1 MATRS
6 VTELDFE
13 GIKNNLKLYLRD
25 QSEFQD
31 YDFEASGMAVLIDLL
46 SYNTHYNAI
55 LAHMTANEAF
65 LDSAVKRSSVA
76 SIAKTMGY
84 TARSARAARATVNVT
99 IVPDSSYVGSNFTL
113 SRDAIFK
120 SSIDGKTLNFYPK
133 EDYVASRSLLDGVE
147 IFALTNVELV
157 EGSRVINS
165 ELVEATSVQG
175 PVFMANPDV
184 DTTTVR
190 VRIQSSVT
198 DLTLTN
204 YTFSDNIISVTGTS
218 KVFFIEEAL
227 NGAYQ
232 VLFGDGNVGNKLTVG
247 NVVRVDYIA
256 TNAAAGNGAKIFQAP
271 SGLTGSGSTTT
282 LTLVSQAS
290 GGSEQESTDSIRFSA
305 PRFNATKNRA
315 VTANDYQS
323 LILDN
328 NPNVKSV
335 AVWGGERNVP
345 PIYGKVF
352 VSLQAKD
359 GFIITAID
367 KDRILKDFIEP
378 RQPISLLT
386 EFVDPEFTSI
396 GMNVNVDYDAKTT
409 SSTAGEIATVVDSAI
424 TNFFD
429 TTLNTLDTNFYY
441 SKLVA
446 DLVKSD
452 KSIIGANI
460 ALRMRK
466 TATPAL
472 NVSTKYQFDFN
483 NKINPYAL
491 NSNNFSIDV
500 NGKVYEV
507 KMVDVPDATV
517 VAPSY
522 NGSGIIALKE
532 ITGSTTVVANAG
544 TVNYD
549 TGLVILNGTKI
560 TTISGSNN
568 TTLAVSVTPHET
580 SKDIKTQILVSTTVE
595 SSAGSAVMPQP
606 SKNIILNLDT
616 TTGDVPN
623 NVFAGVTVTAN
634 PKVSDY

>member
-84 TARSARAARATVNVT
+84 TARSARAARATINVT
-99 IVPDSSYVGSNFTL
+99 IVPDSSYAGSNFTL

>member
-84 TARSARAARATVNVT
+84 TARSARAARATINVT
-99 IVPDSSYVGSNFTL
+99 IVPDSSYAGSNFTL

-165 ELVEATSVQG
+165 ELVEANSVQG
-175 PVFMANPDV
+175 PVLMANPDV

>member
-113 SRDAIFK
+113 SRDVIYK

-133 EDYVASRSLLDGVE
+133 EDYVAGRSLLNGVE
-147 IFALTNVELV
+147 VFAFTNVELV

-165 ELVEATSVQG
+165 ELVEANSVQG
-175 PVFMANPDV
+175 PVLMANPDV
-184 DTTTVR
+184 DTTTAR

-227 NGAYQ
+227 NGSYQ
-232 VLFGDGNVGNKLTVG
+232 VIFGDGNIGNKLTVG

-282 LTLVSQAS
+282 ITLVSQSS

>member
-1 MATRS
+1 M
-6 VTELDFE
+6 
-13 GIKNNLKLYLRD
+13 
-25 QSEFQD
+25 
-31 YDFEASGMAVLIDLL
+31 
-46 SYNTHYNAI
+46 
-55 LAHMTANEAF
+55 
-65 LDSAVKRSSVA
+65 
-76 SIAKTMGY
+76 
-84 TARSARAARATVNVT
+84 
-99 IVPDSSYVGSNFTL
+99 
-113 SRDAIFK
+113 
-120 SSIDGKTLNFYPK
+120 
-133 EDYVASRSLLDGVE
+133 
-147 IFALTNVELV
+147 
-157 EGSRVINS
+157 
-165 ELVEATSVQG
+165 
-175 PVFMANPDV
+175 
-184 DTTTVR
+184 
-190 VRIQSSVT
+190 
-198 DLTLTN
+198 
-204 YTFSDNIISVTGTS
+204 
-218 KVFFIEEAL
+218 
-227 NGAYQ
+227 
-232 VLFGDGNVGNKLTVG
+232 
-247 NVVRVDYIA
+247 
-256 TNAAAGNGAKIFQAP
+256 
-271 SGLTGSGSTTT
+271 
-282 LTLVSQAS
+282 
-290 GGSEQESTDSIRFSA
+290 
-305 PRFNATKNRA
+305 
-315 VTANDYQS
+315 
-323 LILDN
+323 
-328 NPNVKSV
+328 
-335 AVWGGERNVP
+335 
-345 PIYGKVF
+345 
-352 VSLQAKD
+352 
-359 GFIITAID
+359 
-367 KDRILKDFIEP
+367 
-378 RQPISLLT
+378 
-386 EFVDPEFTSI
+386 
-396 GMNVNVDYDAKTT
+396 
-409 SSTAGEIATVVDSAI
+409 
-424 TNFFD
+424 
-429 TTLNTLDTNFYY
+429 DTNFYY

>member
-84 TARSARAARATVNVT
+84 TARSARAARATINVT
-99 IVPDSSYVGSNFTL
+99 IVPDSSYAGSNFTL

-175 PVFMANPDV
+175 PVLMANPDV

-396 GMNVNVDYDAKTT
+396 GMNVNVEYDAKTT

>member
-1 MATRS
+1 MATQS

-84 TARSARAARATVNVT
+84 TARSARAARATINVT

-113 SRDAIFK
+113 SRDVIFK

-133 EDYVASRSLLDGVE
+133 EDYVAGRSLLNGVE
-147 IFALTNVELV
+147 VFAFTNVELV

-165 ELVEATSVQG
+165 ELVEANSVQG
-175 PVFMANPDV
+175 PVLMANPDV
-184 DTTTVR
+184 DTTTAR

-227 NGAYQ
+227 NGSYQ
-232 VLFGDGNVGNKLTVG
+232 VIFGDGNIGNKLTVG

-367 KDRILKDFIEP
+367 KDRILKDYIEP
-378 RQPISLLT
+378 RQPISILT

-409 SSTAGEIATVVDSAI
+409 SSTAGEIATIVDNAI

-517 VAPSY
+517 VAPAY
-522 NGSGIIALKE
+522 NGSGIIALKA
-532 ITGSTTVVANAG
+532 TAGGTTVVADAG

>member
-1 MATRS
+1 MATQS

-84 TARSARAARATVNVT
+84 TARSARAARATINVT
-99 IVPDSSYVGSNFTL
+99 IVPDSSYAGSNFTL

>member
-84 TARSARAARATVNVT
+84 TARSARAARATINVT
-99 IVPDSSYVGSNFTL
+99 IVPDSSYAGSNFTL

-227 NGAYQ
+227 NGSYQ
-232 VLFGDGNVGNKLTVG
+232 VIFGDGNIGNKLTVG

-522 NGSGIIALKE
+522 NGSGIIALKA
-532 ITGSTTVVANAG
+532 TAGGTTVVADAG

>member
-1 MATRS
+1 MATQS

-113 SRDAIFK
+113 SRDVIFK

-133 EDYVASRSLLDGVE
+133 EDYVAGRSLLNGVE
-147 IFALTNVELV
+147 VFAFTNVELV

-165 ELVEATSVQG
+165 ELVEANSVQG
-175 PVFMANPDV
+175 PVLMANPDV

-190 VRIQSSVT
+190 VRIQSSLT

-227 NGAYQ
+227 NGSYQ
-232 VLFGDGNVGNKLTVG
+232 VIFGDGNIGNKLTVG

-282 LTLVSQAS
+282 ITLVSQSS

-367 KDRILKDFIEP
+367 KDRILKDYIEP
-378 RQPISLLT
+378 RQPISILT

-409 SSTAGEIATVVDSAI
+409 SSTAGEIATIVDNAI

-491 NSNNFSIDV
+491 SSNNFSIDV

-517 VAPSY
+517 VAPAY
-522 NGSGIIALKE
+522 NGSGIIALKAT
-532 ITGSTTVVANAG
+532 TGGTTVVADAG
-544 TVNYD
+544 TVNYG

>member
-6 VTELDFE
+6 LTELDFE
-13 GIKNNLKLYLRD
+13 GIKNNLKLYLQD
-25 QSEFQD
+25 QTEFQD

-46 SYNTHYNAI
+46 SYNTHYNAM

-65 LDSAVKRSSVA
+65 LDSAVKRNSVA

-84 TARSARAARATVNVT
+84 TARSARAARATINVT
-99 IVPDSSYVGSNFTL
+99 IVPSSSYLGSNFTL
-113 SRDAIFK
+113 SRDSIFK
-120 SSIDGKTLNFYPK
+120 SSVDGKTLNYYPK
-133 EDYVASRSLLDGVE
+133 EDYVADRSLLNGVE
-147 IFALTNVELV
+147 VFSFTNVEII

-165 ELVEATSVQG
+165 ELVENTSVQG
-175 PVFMANPDV
+175 PVLMANPDV
-184 DTTTVR
+184 DTTTARVR
-190 VRIQSSVT
+190 VQASLT
-198 DLTLTN
+198 DVTLTTYN
-204 YTFSDNIISVTGTS
+204 FSDNIISVKGDS

-227 NGAYQ
+227 NGFYQ
-232 VLFGDGNVGNKLTVG
+232 VIFGDGNIGNKLTVG

-256 TNAAAGNGAKIFQAP
+256 TNAEAGNGAKVFQPP

-282 LTLVSQAS
+282 ITLVSQAS
-290 GGSEQESTDSIRFSA
+290 GGASQESTDSIRFSA

-315 VTANDYQS
+315 ITSNDYQS

-359 GFIITAID
+359 GFIITDVD

-396 GMNVNVDYDAKTT
+396 GMDVNVDYDSKRTT
-409 SSTAGEIATVVDSAI
+409 STSGEIATIVDGEI

-441 SKLVA
+441 SSLA
-446 DLVKSD
+446 TALVKAD
-452 KSIIGANI
+452 NSIIGANI
-460 ALRMRK
+460 ALRLKK

-472 NVSTKYQFDFN
+472 NISTKYQFDFN

-491 NSNNFSIDV
+491 NSNNFSVDV

-507 KMVDVPDATV
+507 KLVDVPDATV
-517 VAPSY
+517 VAPAY
-522 NGSGIIALKE
+522 NGSGTIALKT
-532 ITGSTTVVANAG
+532 ISGDTTVVANAG

-560 TTISGSNN
+560 TAISGTNN
-568 TTLAVSVTPHET
+568 TTLSVTVTPHET

-595 SSAGSAVMPQP
+595 SSSGSAVMPQP
-606 SKNIILNLDT
+606 SKNVILVLDN
-616 TTGDVPN
+616 TTGDIPN
-623 NVFAGVTVTAN
+623 NVFSGVTVNATAR
-634 PKVSDY
+634 VSDY

>member
-13 GIKNNLKLYLRD
+13 GIKNNLKLYLQD

-46 SYNTHYNAI
+46 AYNTHYNAI

-84 TARSARAARATVNVT
+84 TARSARAARATINVT
-99 IVPDSSYVGSNFTL
+99 VVPDPGYTASNFTL

-120 SSIDGKTLNFYPK
+120 TSIDGKTLTFYPK
-133 EDYVASRSLLDGVE
+133 EDYVAGRTLLNGVE
-147 IFALTNVELV
+147 VFAFTNVELV
-157 EGSRVINS
+157 EGSRVVNS
-165 ELVEATSVQG
+165 ELVEANSVQG
-175 PVFMANPDV
+175 PVLMANPDV

-190 VRIQSSVT
+190 VQIQSSLT
-198 DLTLTN
+198 DITLAS
-204 YTFSDNIISVTGTS
+204 YTFSDNIIAVTGTS
-218 KVFFIEEAL
+218 RVFFIEESL
-227 NGAYQ
+227 NGSYQ
-232 VLFGDGNVGNKLTVG
+232 VIFGDGNIGKKLTVG

-282 LTLVSQAS
+282 LTLVSQS
-290 GGSEQESTDSIRFSA
+290 FGGSAQESTDSIRFSA

-315 VTANDYQS
+315 ITSNDYQS

-359 GFIITAID
+359 GFIITDID
-367 KDRILKDFIEP
+367 KDRILRDFIEP

-386 EFVDPEFTSI
+386 EFVDPDFLSI
-396 GMNVNVDYDAKTT
+396 GLDVNVDYDAKTT
-409 SSTAGEIATVVDSAI
+409 SSTSGEIATFVSQAI
-424 TNFFD
+424 TDFFN
-429 TTLNTLDTNFYY
+429 TTLNTLDSNFYY
-441 SKLVA
+441 SKLTA
-446 DLVKSD
+446 ELVRAD

-460 ALRMRK
+460 ALRLKK

-472 NVSTKYQFDFN
+472 NISTKYQFDFN

-491 NSNNFSIDV
+491 SSNNFTVDI
-500 NGKVYEV
+500 NGKAYEV
-507 KMVDVPDATV
+507 KMVDVPNATV
-517 VAPSY
+517 VAPAY
-522 NGSGIIALKE
+522 RGSGTIALKLVS
-532 ITGSTTVVANAG
+532 GNTTVSASAG

-549 TGLVILNGTKI
+549 TGLVILDGTKI
-560 TTISGSNN
+560 TAITGTNN
-568 TTLAVSVTPHET
+568 TTLGVTVTPHET
-580 SKDIKTQILVSTTVE
+580 AKDIKTQILVSTTVE

-606 SKNIILNLDT
+606 SKNVILNLDT
-616 TTGDVPN
+616 TTGDAPN

-634 PKVSDY
+634 PKVIDY

>member
-1 MATRS
+1 MATQS

-113 SRDAIFK
+113 SRDVIFK

-133 EDYVASRSLLDGVE
+133 EDYVAGRSLLNGVE
-147 IFALTNVELV
+147 VFAFTNVELV

-165 ELVEATSVQG
+165 ELVEANSVQG
-175 PVFMANPDV
+175 PVLMANPDV
-184 DTTTVR
+184 DTTTAR

-227 NGAYQ
+227 NGSYQ
-232 VLFGDGNVGNKLTVG
+232 VIFGDGNIGNKLTVG

-282 LTLVSQAS
+282 ITLVSQSS

-315 VTANDYQS
+315 ITANDYQS

-367 KDRILKDFIEP
+367 KDRILKDYIEP
-378 RQPISLLT
+378 RQPISILT

-409 SSTAGEIATVVDSAI
+409 SSTAGEIATIVDNAI

-491 NSNNFSIDV
+491 SSNNFSIDV

-507 KMVDVPDATV
+507 KMVDVPDTTV
-517 VAPSY
+517 VAPAY
-522 NGSGIIALKE
+522 NGSGIIALKA
-532 ITGSTTVVANAG
+532 TAGGTTVVADAG

-549 TGLVILNGTKI
+549 TGLVILTGTKI

>member
-84 TARSARAARATVNVT
+84 TARSARAARATINVT
-99 IVPDSSYVGSNFTL
+99 IVPDSSYAGSNFTL

-290 GGSEQESTDSIRFSA
+290 GGSEQVSTDSIRFSA